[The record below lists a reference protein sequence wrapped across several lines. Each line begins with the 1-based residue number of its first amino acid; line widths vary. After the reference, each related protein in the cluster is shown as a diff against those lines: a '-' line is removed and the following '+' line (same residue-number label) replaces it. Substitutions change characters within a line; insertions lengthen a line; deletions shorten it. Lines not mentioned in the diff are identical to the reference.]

1 MQYLIPRAAK
11 GTLDLHVLAP
21 DAAKA
26 FVDRL
31 PAAQK
36 AWLAD
41 TRFEPKAGEVAL
53 IPGEGGISAALAVVS
68 PDGSPWPYA
77 HLATRLSG
85 GRYQVAHDLEPQQA
99 TDLALGFALGTYAFT
114 RYKPCKETFASL
126 VWPKEAD
133 KARATWLYEA
143 ITLVR
148 DLITTPAGDLGPAEL
163 AEAAKKVAAD
173 HKAKVT
179 VTSGKALE
187 RGYPAVHAVGKG
199 SSRPP
204 CLVDITWGHAKDPKV
219 TLVGKGV
226 VFDTGG
232 LDLKPGSAM
241 KLMKKDMGGAAHV
254 LGLAHAVMSAKLP
267 VRLRVLIPAV
277 ENSVSGD
284 AFRPL
289 DVLQTRKGLTVEVG
303 NTDAEGR
310 LILCDALHEACQ
322 DKPELLLD
330 FATLTGA
337 ARVALGT
344 DVPALFASDDALAQ
358 DWLTAGEAV
367 GDQLWRM
374 PLWQGYRRQLDSKVA
389 DLNNISEG
397 AYGGAIT
404 AALFLQE
411 FVAPGVPWGHVDV
424 MAYNL
429 SGRPGRPAG
438 GEAMGLRAAFT
449 MLERRYPPATK
460 AKAAPAPKGKATRKA
475 RS

>member
-1 MQYLIPRAAK
+1 VQYLVPRAAK
-11 GTLDLHVLAP
+11 GTLELHVLDP
-21 DAAKA
+21 EAAQA

-36 AWLAD
+36 AWLRD
-41 TRFEPKAGEVAL
+41 TRFEVKPGEVAL
-53 IPGEGGISAALAVVS
+53 LPADGGVGAALAVVT

-77 HLATRLSG
+77 HLPARLTAA
-85 GRYQVAHDLEPQQA
+85 RYQVAHPMTPAAA

-114 RYKPCKETFASL
+114 RYKASKETFASL
-126 VWPKEAD
+126 VWPEAAD
-133 KARATWLYEA
+133 RARVTYLYEA
-143 ITLVR
+143 IALVR
-148 DLITTPAGDLGPAEL
+148 DLVTTPAGDLGPAEL
-163 AEAAKKVAAD
+163 AAAARKVAQA
-173 HKAKVT
+173 HKAKVSI
-179 VTSGKALE
+179 TSGKALE

-199 SSRPP
+199 SPRSP
-204 CLVDITWGHAKDPKV
+204 CLVDFTWGHAKDPKV

-232 LDLKPGSAM
+232 LDMKPSAAM

-254 LGLAHAVMSAKLP
+254 LGLAHAIMSAKLP

-277 ENSVSGD
+277 ENAVSGD
-284 AFRPL
+284 AFHPM
-289 DVLQTRKGLTVEVG
+289 DVIQTRKGLTVEIG

-310 LILCDALHEACQ
+310 LILCDALYEASKEQ
-322 DKPELLLD
+322 PELLMD

-344 DVPALFASDDALAQ
+344 DVPALFSNDDRLAQ
-358 DWLTAGEAV
+358 DWLTAGQAV
-367 GDQLWRM
+367 GDALWRM

-411 FVAPGVPWGHVDV
+411 FVEPKVAWAHVDV

-429 SGRPGRPAG
+429 AARPGRPAG
-438 GEAMGLRAAFT
+438 GEAMGLRAAFA
-449 MLERRYPPATK
+449 MLERRYPAGTRAP
-460 AKAAPAPKGKATRKA
+460 AKAPRKVK
-475 RS
+475 S